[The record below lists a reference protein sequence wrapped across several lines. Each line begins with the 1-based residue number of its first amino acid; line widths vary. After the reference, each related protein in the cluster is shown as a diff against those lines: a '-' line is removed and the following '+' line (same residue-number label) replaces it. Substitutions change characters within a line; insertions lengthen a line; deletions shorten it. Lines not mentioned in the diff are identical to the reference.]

1 MLYYSEFMEK
11 YYNYINMN
19 KIIDFLKSLLQLSKV
34 LVITFGL
41 FLFIGG
47 CWLFHDLQYRYVV
60 DSRYN
65 TIFDKAYSVYLIK
78 KGISMDIIN
87 DKIYAMNDDVYVI
100 INQESNTVIVYY
112 LNLEDVETINNF
124 TRLQQQYYGDKMILQ
139 PIESLGPSETLD
151 IYKKLSEAPGRFK
164 SQGSRISF

>member
-1 MLYYSEFMEK
+1 MEK

-47 CWLFHDLQYRYVV
+47 CWLFYDLQYRYVV

-87 DKIYAMNDDVYVI
+87 DKIYAMDDDVYVI
-100 INQESNTVIVYY
+100 INQESNTIIVYY
-112 LNLEDVETINNF
+112 LNLEDVETISNF

-139 PIESLGPSETLD
+139 PIESLGPSETFD
-151 IYKKLSEAPGRFK
+151 MYKKLSEAPGRFK

>member
-1 MLYYSEFMEK
+1 
-11 YYNYINMN
+11 MN
-19 KIIDFLKSLLQLSKV
+19 KIIVYFKSLLQLSKL
-34 LVITFGL
+34 LVVTFAM

-65 TIFDKAYSVYLIK
+65 TIFDKVYSVYLIN

-87 DKIYAMNDDVYVI
+87 DKIYAMDDDVYVI
-100 INQESNTVIVYY
+100 INQESNTIIVYY

-139 PIESLGPSETLD
+139 QIESLGSSDTLD
-151 IYKKLSEAPGRFK
+151 MYKKLLEAPGRFK

>member
-1 MLYYSEFMEK
+1 
-11 YYNYINMN
+11 MN
-19 KIIDFLKSLLQLSKV
+19 KIIVFLKSLLQLSKL
-34 LVITFGL
+34 LVVTFAM

-65 TIFDKAYSVYLIK
+65 TIFDKGYSVYLIN

-87 DKIYAMNDDVYVI
+87 DKIYAMDDDVYII
-100 INQESNTVIVYY
+100 INQESNTIVVYY
-112 LNLEDVETINNF
+112 LNLENIETINNF
-124 TRLQQQYYGDKMILQ
+124 IRLQQQYYGDKMILQ
-139 PIESLGPSETLD
+139 PIENLGPSETLD
-151 IYKKLSEAPGRFK
+151 MYKKLSEVPGRFK

>member
-1 MLYYSEFMEK
+1 MEK

-47 CWLFHDLQYRYVV
+47 CWLFYDLQYRYVV

-65 TIFDKAYSVYLIK
+65 TIFDKAYSIYLIN

-87 DKIYAMNDDVYVI
+87 DKIYAMDDDVYVI
-100 INQESNTVIVYY
+100 INQESNTIIVYY
-112 LNLEDVETINNF
+112 LNLEDVETISNF

-139 PIESLGPSETLD
+139 PIESLGPSETFD
-151 IYKKLSEAPGRFK
+151 MYKKLSEAPGRFK

>member
-1 MLYYSEFMEK
+1 
-11 YYNYINMN
+11 MN
-19 KIIDFLKSLLQLSKV
+19 KIIEFLKSLLQLSKV
-34 LVITFGL
+34 LVVTFGL

-47 CWLFHDLQYRYVV
+47 GWLYHDLQYRYVV

-65 TIFDKAYSVYLIK
+65 TIFDKAYSVYLIN

-100 INQESNTVIVYY
+100 INQESNTIIVYY
-112 LNLEDVETINNF
+112 LNPEDVEIINNF
-124 TRLQQQYYGDKMILQ
+124 TRIQQRYYGDNMILQ
-139 PIESLGPSETLD
+139 PIESLGPSETFD
-151 IYKKLSEAPGRFK
+151 IYKKLSETPGRFK

>member
-1 MLYYSEFMEK
+1 MEK

-65 TIFDKAYSVYLIK
+65 TIFDKAYSVYLIN

-100 INQESNTVIVYY
+100 INQESNTIIVYY
-112 LNLEDVETINNF
+112 LNPEDVETINNF
-124 TRLQQQYYGDKMILQ
+124 TRLQQRYYGDNMILQ

-151 IYKKLSEAPGRFK
+151 MYKKLSEAPGRFK

>member
-1 MLYYSEFMEK
+1 MKK

-19 KIIDFLKSLLQLSKV
+19 KIIDFLKSLLQLSTI
-34 LVITFGL
+34 LVGIFGL

-47 CWLFHDLQYRYVV
+47 GWLYHDLQYRYVV

-65 TIFDKAYSVYLIK
+65 TIFDKAYSVYLIN

-100 INQESNTVIVYY
+100 INQESNTIIVYY
-112 LNLEDVETINNF
+112 LNPEDVETINNF
-124 TRLQQQYYGDKMILQ
+124 TRLQQRYYGDNMILQ
-139 PIESLGPSETLD
+139 PIESLGPSETFD
-151 IYKKLSEAPGRFK
+151 IYKKLSEVPGRFK

>member
-1 MLYYSEFMEK
+1 MEK

-47 CWLFHDLQYRYVV
+47 GWLYHDLQYRYVV

-65 TIFDKAYSVYLIK
+65 TIFDKANSVYLIN

-100 INQESNTVIVYY
+100 INQESNTIIVYY
-112 LNLEDVETINNF
+112 LNPEDVETINNF
-124 TRLQQQYYGDKMILQ
+124 TRLQQWYYGDNMILQ

-151 IYKKLSEAPGRFK
+151 MYKKLSEAPGRFK

>member
-1 MLYYSEFMEK
+1 
-11 YYNYINMN
+11 MN
-19 KIIDFLKSLLQLSKV
+19 KIIVFLKSLLQLSKL
-34 LVITFGL
+34 LVVTFAM

-65 TIFDKAYSVYLIK
+65 TIFDKVYSVYLIN

-87 DKIYAMNDDVYVI
+87 DNIYAMDDDVYII
-100 INQESNTVIVYY
+100 INQESNTIVVYY
-112 LNLEDVETINNF
+112 LNLENIETINNF
-124 TRLQQQYYGDKMILQ
+124 IRLQQQYYGDKMILQ
-139 PIESLGPSETLD
+139 PIENLGPSEMLD
-151 IYKKLSEAPGRFK
+151 MYKKLSEAPGRFK

>member
-1 MLYYSEFMEK
+1 MEK

-87 DKIYAMNDDVYVI
+87 DKIYAMDDDVYVI
-100 INQESNTVIVYY
+100 INQESNTIIVYY

-139 PIESLGPSETLD
+139 PIESLGPSETFD
-151 IYKKLSEAPGRFK
+151 MYKKLSEAPGRFK

>member
-1 MLYYSEFMEK
+1 
-11 YYNYINMN
+11 MN
-19 KIIDFLKSLLQLSKV
+19 KIIVFLKSLLQLSKL
-34 LVITFGL
+34 LVVTFAM

-65 TIFDKAYSVYLIK
+65 TIFDKVYSVYLIN

-87 DKIYAMNDDVYVI
+87 DNIYAMDDDVYII
-100 INQESNTVIVYY
+100 INQESNTIVVYY
-112 LNLEDVETINNF
+112 LNLENIETINNF
-124 TRLQQQYYGDKMILQ
+124 IRLQQQYYGDKMILQ
-139 PIESLGPSETLD
+139 PIENLGPSEMLD
-151 IYKKLSEAPGRFK
+151 MYKKLSEAPGRFQ

>member
-1 MLYYSEFMEK
+1 MEK

-19 KIIDFLKSLLQLSKV
+19 KIIDFLKSLLQLSTI
-34 LVITFGL
+34 LVGIFCL

-47 CWLFHDLQYRYVV
+47 GWLYHDLQYRYVV

-65 TIFDKAYSVYLIK
+65 TIFDKAYSVYLIN

-87 DKIYAMNDDVYVI
+87 DKIYAMDDDVYII
-100 INQESNTVIVYY
+100 INQESNIIVVYY
-112 LNLEDVETINNF
+112 LNLENVETINNF

-139 PIESLGPSETLD
+139 LIENLGPSVTLD
-151 IYKKLSEAPGRFK
+151 MYKKLSEAPGRFK

>member
-1 MLYYSEFMEK
+1 MEK
-11 YYNYINMN
+11 NYNYINMN

-47 CWLFHDLQYRYVV
+47 GWLYHDLQYRYVV

-65 TIFDKAYSVYLIK
+65 TIFDKAYSVYLIN

-100 INQESNTVIVYY
+100 INQESNTIIVYY
-112 LNLEDVETINNF
+112 LNPEDVEIINNF
-124 TRLQQQYYGDKMILQ
+124 TRLQQWYYGDNMILQ

-151 IYKKLSEAPGRFK
+151 IYKKLSETSGRFK

>member
-1 MLYYSEFMEK
+1 MEK

-78 KGISMDIIN
+78 KGISMDI
-87 DKIYAMNDDVYVI
+87 YAMDDDVYVI
-100 INQESNTVIVYY
+100 INQESNTIIVYY
-112 LNLEDVETINNF
+112 LNLEDVETISNF

-139 PIESLGPSETLD
+139 PIESLGPSETFD
-151 IYKKLSEAPGRFK
+151 MYKKLSEAPGRFK

>member
-1 MLYYSEFMEK
+1 MEK
-11 YYNYINMN
+11 YYNNINMN
-19 KIIDFLKSLLQLSKV
+19 KIIDFLKSILQLSKV
-34 LVITFGL
+34 LVVTFGL

-47 CWLFHDLQYRYVV
+47 GWLFYDLQYRYVV

-65 TIFDKAYSVYLIK
+65 TIFDKVYSVYLIN

-100 INQESNTVIVYY
+100 INQESNTIIVYY
-112 LNLEDVETINNF
+112 LNLKDVETINNF
-124 TRLQQQYYGDKMILQ
+124 TRLQQQYYGDKMTLQ

-151 IYKKLSEAPGRFK
+151 IYKHLSEAPGRFK
-164 SQGSRISF
+164 SQGSRISFL

>member
-1 MLYYSEFMEK
+1 
-11 YYNYINMN
+11 MN
-19 KIIDFLKSLLQLSKV
+19 KIIVFFKSLLQLSKL
-34 LVITFGL
+34 LVVTFAM

-65 TIFDKAYSVYLIK
+65 TIFDKVYSVYLIN

-87 DKIYAMNDDVYVI
+87 DNIYAMDDDVYII
-100 INQESNTVIVYY
+100 INQESNTIVVYY
-112 LNLEDVETINNF
+112 LNLENIETINNF
-124 TRLQQQYYGDKMILQ
+124 IRLQQQYYGDKMILQ
-139 PIESLGPSETLD
+139 PIENLGPSEMLD
-151 IYKKLSEAPGRFK
+151 MYKKLSEAPGRFK

>member
-1 MLYYSEFMEK
+1 M
-11 YYNYINMN
+11 
-19 KIIDFLKSLLQLSKV
+19 
-34 LVITFGL
+34 

-65 TIFDKAYSVYLIK
+65 TIFDKVYSVYLIN

-87 DKIYAMNDDVYVI
+87 DNIYAMDDDVYII
-100 INQESNTVIVYY
+100 INQESNTIVVYY
-112 LNLEDVETINNF
+112 LNLENIETINNF
-124 TRLQQQYYGDKMILQ
+124 IRLQQQYYGDKMILQ
-139 PIESLGPSETLD
+139 PIENLGPSEMLD
-151 IYKKLSEAPGRFK
+151 MYKKLSEAPGRFK

>member
-1 MLYYSEFMEK
+1 MEK

-34 LVITFGL
+34 LIITFGL

-65 TIFDKAYSVYLIK
+65 TIFDKVYSVYLIN

-87 DKIYAMNDDVYVI
+87 DKIYAMDDDVYVI
-100 INQESNTVIVYY
+100 INQESNTIIVYY
-112 LNLEDVETINNF
+112 LNLEDVETISNF

-139 PIESLGPSETLD
+139 PIESLGPSETFD
-151 IYKKLSEAPGRFK
+151 MYKKLSEAPGRFK

>member
-1 MLYYSEFMEK
+1 MKK
-11 YYNYINMN
+11 YYYHTNMN

-87 DKIYAMNDDVYVI
+87 DKIYAMDDDVYVI
-100 INQESNTVIVYY
+100 INQENNTIIVYY
-112 LNLEDVETINNF
+112 LNLEDVETISDF

-139 PIESLGPSETLD
+139 PIESLGSSETFD
-151 IYKKLSEAPGRFK
+151 MYKKLSEAPRRFK

>member
-1 MLYYSEFMEK
+1 MEK

-19 KIIDFLKSLLQLSKV
+19 KIIDFLKSLLQLSTI
-34 LVITFGL
+34 LVGALCL

-47 CWLFHDLQYRYVV
+47 GWLYHDLQYRYVV

-65 TIFDKAYSVYLIK
+65 TIFDKAYSVYLIN

-87 DKIYAMNDDVYVI
+87 DKIYAMNDDVYII
-100 INQESNTVIVYY
+100 INQESNTIIVYY
-112 LNLEDVETINNF
+112 LNPEDVEIINNF
-124 TRLQQQYYGDKMILQ
+124 TRLQQRYYDDNMILQ
-139 PIESLGPSETLD
+139 PIESLGPSETFD

>member
-1 MLYYSEFMEK
+1 MEK

-47 CWLFHDLQYRYVV
+47 GWLYHDLQYRYVV

-65 TIFDKAYSVYLIK
+65 TIFDKAYRVYLIN

-100 INQESNTVIVYY
+100 INQESNTIIVYY
-112 LNLEDVETINNF
+112 LNLEDIETINNF

-139 PIESLGPSETLD
+139 PIESLGLSETFD

>member
-1 MLYYSEFMEK
+1 MEK

-47 CWLFHDLQYRYVV
+47 GWLYHDLQYRYVV

-65 TIFDKAYSVYLIK
+65 TIFDKAYSVYLIN

-87 DKIYAMNDDVYVI
+87 DKIYAMNNDVYVI
-100 INQESNTVIVYY
+100 INQESNTIIVYY
-112 LNLEDVETINNF
+112 LNPEDVEIINNF
-124 TRLQQQYYGDKMILQ
+124 TRLQQRYYGDNMILQ
-139 PIESLGPSETLD
+139 PIESLGPSETFD

>member
-1 MLYYSEFMEK
+1 
-11 YYNYINMN
+11 MN
-19 KIIDFLKSLLQLSKV
+19 KIIVFLKSLLQLSKL
-34 LVITFGL
+34 LVVTFAM

-65 TIFDKAYSVYLIK
+65 TIFDKAYSVYLIN

-87 DKIYAMNDDVYVI
+87 DKIYAMDDDVYII
-100 INQESNTVIVYY
+100 INQESNTIVVYY
-112 LNLEDVETINNF
+112 LNLENIETINNF
-124 TRLQQQYYGDKMILQ
+124 IRLQQQYYGDKMILQ
-139 PIESLGPSETLD
+139 PIENLGPSEMLD
-151 IYKKLSEAPGRFK
+151 MYKKLSEAPGRFK

>member
-1 MLYYSEFMEK
+1 
-11 YYNYINMN
+11 MN

-47 CWLFHDLQYRYVV
+47 GWLYHDLQYRYVV

-65 TIFDKAYSVYLIK
+65 TIFDKAYSVYLIN

-87 DKIYAMNDDVYVI
+87 DKIYAMNNDVYVI
-100 INQESNTVIVYY
+100 INQESNTIIVYY
-112 LNLEDVETINNF
+112 LNPEDVEIINNF
-124 TRLQQQYYGDKMILQ
+124 TRLQQRYYGDNMILQ
-139 PIESLGPSETLD
+139 SIESLGPSETFD
-151 IYKKLSEAPGRFK
+151 IYKKLPEAPGRFK
-164 SQGSRISF
+164 SQGSRISFL

>member
-1 MLYYSEFMEK
+1 MEK

-100 INQESNTVIVYY
+100 INQESNTIIVYY
-112 LNLEDVETINNF
+112 LNLEDAETINNF
-124 TRLQQQYYGDKMILQ
+124 TRLQQQYYGDKMTLQ
-139 PIESLGPSETLD
+139 SIESLGPSEMLD
-151 IYKKLSEAPGRFK
+151 IYKKLSEAPERFK

>member
-1 MLYYSEFMEK
+1 
-11 YYNYINMN
+11 MN
-19 KIIDFLKSLLQLSKV
+19 KIIDFLKSLLQLSKA

-41 FLFIGG
+41 FLFVGG
-47 CWLFHDLQYRYVV
+47 CWLFYDLQYRYVV

-65 TIFDKAYSVYLIK
+65 TIFDKAYSVYLIN

-87 DKIYAMNDDVYVI
+87 DKIYAMNDDVYII
-100 INQESNTVIVYY
+100 INQESNTIIVYY
-112 LNLEDVETINNF
+112 LNLEDIETINNF

-139 PIESLGPSETLD
+139 PIESLGPSETFD
-151 IYKKLSEAPGRFK
+151 MYKKLLEAPRRFK

>member
-1 MLYYSEFMEK
+1 
-11 YYNYINMN
+11 MN

-65 TIFDKAYSVYLIK
+65 TIFDKAYSVYLIN

-87 DKIYAMNDDVYVI
+87 DKIYAMNDDVYII
-100 INQESNTVIVYY
+100 INQESNTIIVYY
-112 LNLEDVETINNF
+112 LNPEDVEIINNF
-124 TRLQQQYYGDKMILQ
+124 TRLQQRYYGDNMILQ
-139 PIESLGPSETLD
+139 PIESLGPSETFD